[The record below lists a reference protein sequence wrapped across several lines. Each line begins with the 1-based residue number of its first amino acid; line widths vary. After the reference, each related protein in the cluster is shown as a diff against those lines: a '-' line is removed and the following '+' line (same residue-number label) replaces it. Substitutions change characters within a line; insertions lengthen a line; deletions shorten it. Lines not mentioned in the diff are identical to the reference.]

1 VLAGMKKELTW
12 EQHIELCLRSGLSK
26 KTYCEENNLSYA
38 LFFYHQRKKMER
50 KSSGGFKEIVLE
62 NNMRPAQA
70 AEDINESVLQV
81 QFANGSTLI
90 FSEHLLERVFRLC
103 QGQ

>member
-1 VLAGMKKELTW
+1 
-12 EQHIELCLRSGLSK
+12 
-26 KTYCEENNLSYA
+26 
-38 LFFYHQRKKMER
+38 
-50 KSSGGFKEIVLE
+50 LE

>member
-26 KTYCEENNLSYA
+26 KTYCEENNLSYQ
-38 LFFYHQRKKMER
+38 LFFYHQRKLSES
-50 KSSGGFKEIVLE
+50 KSSSGFKEIILE
-62 NNMRPAQA
+62 NNMSPDQSV
-70 AEDINESVLQV
+70 EDINESVLQV